1 MKSTVVKR
9 LNLLLCK
16 CSKSTVVNRL
26 THVTLL
32 FMENAFEHSTAYET
46 ASNENIVIT
55 KPDKGLGVVILN
67 KNGFIDK
74 MLVILDDPLK
84 FEKLGPT
91 STTTTLLILN
101 QNFKNVY

>member
-1 MKSTVVKR
+1 
-9 LNLLLCK
+9 
-16 CSKSTVVNRL
+16 
-26 THVTLL
+26 
-32 FMENAFEHSTAYET
+32 MENAFEHSTAYET

-74 MLVILDDPLK
+74 MLVILNDPLK